1 MIKNEN
7 RYNST
12 KSKTVINDLGL
23 IQRIDYLKEYKN
35 INQSDRYT
43 EKYLKRYVLSLA
55 EDQPQMNYLFIQ
67 KVLKQINLM
76 LL

>member
-1 MIKNEN
+1 MKTDIIVQ
-7 RYNST
+7 RA
-12 KSKTVINDLGL
+12 KTVINDLGL

-35 INQSDRYT
+35 INQSDRYK
-43 EKYLKRYVLSLA
+43 ESYLKRYILSLA
-55 EDQPQMNYLFIQ
+55 EDQKQMNYLFIE

>member
-1 MIKNEN
+1 MKTDIIVQ
-7 RYNST
+7 RA
-12 KSKTVINDLGL
+12 KTVINDLGL

-35 INQSDRYT
+35 INQSDRYK
-43 EKYLKRYVLSLA
+43 ESYLKRYILSLA
-55 EDQPQMNYLFIQ
+55 EDQTQMNYTFVE

>member
-1 MIKNEN
+1 MKTDIIVQ
-7 RYNST
+7 RA
-12 KSKTVINDLGL
+12 KTVINDLGL

-35 INQSDRYT
+35 INQSDRYK
-43 EKYLKRYVLSLA
+43 ESYLNRYILSLA
-55 EDQPQMNYLFIQ
+55 EDQKQMNYLFIE

>member
-1 MIKNEN
+1 MKTDIIVQRE
-7 RYNST
+7 
-12 KSKTVINDLGL
+12 KTVINDLGL

-35 INQSDRYT
+35 INQSDRYK
-43 EKYLKRYVLSLA
+43 ESYLKRYILSLA
-55 EDQPQMNYLFIQ
+55 EDQKQMNYLFIE